1 VAFGN
6 GIAKDFTSHYLK
18 RVITIKSLILKT
30 SFLARFRA
38 ILMML
43 VMSSLAACSMQP
55 DESIAPADKQIRALM
70 DAQQLAWNRGD
81 IEDFMQGYWHDDRLR
96 FESGTTTMSGW
107 QATYDR
113 YLKRYPDRAAMG
125 TLQFSNVQIT
135 TLDKDHATATG
146 GWALLGR
153 ANDVPHGTFVLDL
166 RRFDKNWKIVKD
178 HTESAS

>member
-1 VAFGN
+1 M
-6 GIAKDFTSHYLK
+6 K
-18 RVITIKSLILKT
+18 RFNLIKNSILKI
-30 SFLARFRA
+30 LGLIRFA
-38 ILMML
+38 AFVMAL
-43 VMSSLAACSMQP
+43 VMLSIAACSIQP
-55 DESIAPADKQIRALM
+55 DEPIASPEAQIRALM

-135 TLDKDHATATG
+135 ALDKDHATVTG

-153 ANDVPHGTFVLDL
+153 ANDIPHGTFVLDL
-166 RRFDKNWKIVKD
+166 RRFDKNWKIIKD